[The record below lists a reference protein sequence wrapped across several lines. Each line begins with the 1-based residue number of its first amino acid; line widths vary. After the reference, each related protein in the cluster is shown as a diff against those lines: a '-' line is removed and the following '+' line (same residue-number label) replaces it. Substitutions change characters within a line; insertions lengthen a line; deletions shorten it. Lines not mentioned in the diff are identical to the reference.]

1 MSHKFP
7 ATISTSWLIWLI
19 LPRDSNKK
27 NGNSSAKWWRWNM
40 NKSSLKARRPWSF
53 PYQNIRILMINSSTK
68 LASQSWQSP
77 PGIQSRRSDA
87 PNPRCT
93 PRSQPPSEQPA
104 KPARLVALMIE
115 MHVGNGIDLS
125 RRKPYMIHIWRF
137 PEIERNFLNFLNHP
151 NFRGIFHWCSIHL
164 GVPPWLW
171 KTPAFEVPLG
181 RQRSTPKRSPDV
193 AMKGQA

>member
-1 MSHKFP
+1 MKDEIWTNHLWKQGGHDLF
-7 ATISTSWLIWLI
+7 LIKI
-19 LPRDSNKK
+19 L
-27 NGNSSAKWWRWNM
+27 
-40 NKSSLKARRPWSF
+40 
-53 PYQNIRILMINSSTK
+53 RILMINSSTK

-151 NFRGIFHWCSIHL
+151 NFVGFSIDVPSIWGYPHGYGRPCLWGPLGSPEIHSETFTWCKQWKARLNKVKKTTNRGIQRMKTVMYTFCWYTSI
-164 GVPPWLW
+164 
-171 KTPAFEVPLG
+171 
-181 RQRSTPKRSPDV
+181 
-193 AMKGQA
+193 